1 MRRKESCKM
10 ENNHFL
16 LSDIEVTQI
25 QDLCECLTLAIDKI
39 IRRKQILH
47 FGEPI
52 HGAVDGYKFMID
64 QILEPT
70 EDERLMQLF

>member
-1 MRRKESCKM
+1 M
-10 ENNHFL
+10 ENNHYL
-16 LSDIEVTQI
+16 LSDTEVMQI

-47 FGEPI
+47 FGEPT

-70 EDERLMQLF
+70 EEERLMQLF